1 MTAQLPAMLTG
12 FSYND
17 SVANITTLVAASHV
31 SVHYCFIIENEVDN
45 RC

>member
-1 MTAQLPAMLTG
+1 MLTG

-17 SVANITTLVAASHV
+17 SVANITTFVAASHV
-31 SVHYCFIIENEVDN
+31 SEQYCFILENEVDN

>member
-17 SVANITTLVAASHV
+17 SVANITTSVAASHV
-31 SVHYCFIIENEVDN
+31 YEQYCFILENEVDN